1 MNHCW
6 GAKSHIQTHS
16 LPQIARLN
24 GLPERAQVWFGT
36 GNKEHQQI
44 IEQTEAFLNAYGLSR
59 FAPFPY
65 SPADLPIKDL
75 AGYRQRGE
83 HDESP
88 MIFYTFPATFE
99 KEIACGFNAKQFA
112 EVLKKAGMLT
122 PPNSGRGY
130 QRKSPRIQGRQINV
144 YVLNY
149 QPGDYNSSEE

>member
-1 MNHCW
+1 
-6 GAKSHIQTHS
+6 
-16 LPQIARLN
+16 
-24 GLPERAQVWFGT
+24 
-36 GNKEHQQI
+36 
-44 IEQTEAFLNAYGLSR
+44 
-59 FAPFPY
+59 
-65 SPADLPIKDL
+65 IKDL

>member
-1 MNHCW
+1 
-6 GAKSHIQTHS
+6 
-16 LPQIARLN
+16 
-24 GLPERAQVWFGT
+24 
-36 GNKEHQQI
+36 
-44 IEQTEAFLNAYGLSR
+44 
-59 FAPFPY
+59 
-65 SPADLPIKDL
+65 
-75 AGYRQRGE
+75 
-83 HDESP
+83 